1 MKRRL
6 LLAALVALLAAGVW
20 WYTGGRS
27 AKHPSLARDAA
38 ALAEAS
44 GVTAFDGQK
53 ALSAAAQTSE
63 TDASSGERP
72 ANPLEQAVGLAIQ
85 GIRLFQG
92 EKGLELWR
100 LNATWAHLSQDGE
113 IINVDSPHVVY
124 ALGDTGLPPSRPG
137 IPDAAP
143 ENGAAETSPADPTP
157 SRSPE
162 GETNVSAAASSQ
174 EADVLDVTAQKGR
187 ITDQQRRLRLWGDVV
202 ITRFGDT
209 ITGPLLEYD
218 SATRL
223 MTFPD
228 GATFESERGNGT
240 AAVLHWNL
248 AQNEITGLNG
258 VEVILKPRPQT
269 PENTEPDSE
278 GSRPAEAGGNAASAP
293 QP

>member
-1 MKRRL
+1 MKRHIR
-6 LLAALVALLAAGVW
+6 LAALVAILAALAAGVW
-20 WYTGGRS
+20 WYAGGRP
-27 AKHPSLARDAA
+27 AQNASLARKAA
-38 ALAEAS
+38 ALAEAG

-53 ALSAAAQTSE
+53 ALSAAAQASE
-63 TDASSGERP
+63 AALSSDGEPP

-124 ALGDTGLPPSRPG
+124 ALGDTGLPPSRPAS
-137 IPDAAP
+137 PDTASEYRHAP
-143 ENGAAETSPADPTP
+143 PTDPTP
-157 SRSPE
+157 PATE
-162 GETNVSAAASSQ
+162 GETPAAVPSP

-218 SATRL
+218 SATRI

-228 GATFESERGNGT
+228 GATFESERGNGA
-240 AAVLHWNL
+240 AAVLHWDL

-278 GSRPAEAGGNAASAP
+278 RNPPAETGGEAASAP
-293 QP
+293 RP

>member
-1 MKRRL
+1 MKRRI
-6 LLAALVALLAAGVW
+6 LLAALIAILAAGVW
-20 WYTGGRS
+20 WHTAGRS
-27 AKHPSLARDAA
+27 ARHASLARDAA
-38 ALAEAS
+38 SLAEAS
-44 GVTAFDGQK
+44 GVTGFDGQK
-53 ALSAAAQTSE
+53 ALSAAVQASAGE
-63 TDASSGERP
+63 T

-113 IINVDSPHVVY
+113 VINVDSPHVVY

-137 IPDAAP
+137 APDAAS
-143 ENGAAETSPADPTP
+143 ENGATDASPADPP
-157 SRSPE
+157 PPRSPE
-162 GETNVSAAASSQ
+162 GETAVSSR
-174 EADVLDVTAQKGR
+174 EADILDVTAQKGR
-187 ITDQQRRLRLWGDVV
+187 ITDHQRRLRLWGDVV

-228 GATFESERGNGT
+228 GATFESERVNGT
-240 AAVLHWNL
+240 VAVLHWDL
-248 AQNEITGLNG
+248 ARNEITGLNG

-269 PENTEPDSE
+269 PENTKPDSE
-278 GSRPAEAGGNAASAP
+278 KPAG
-293 QP
+293 